1 MVVLKKFTSIQ
12 KPMSV
17 RDCGALLVK
26 TNTMRTMKTRKTRKS
41 RKPRK
46 PAKHDTKEFL
56 DSIEIL
62 IKSTKLM
69 KKHLENTETT
79 GTSDEHIYCEN
90 VLNEINVF
98 LGRVL
103 A

>member
-1 MVVLKKFTSIQ
+1 
-12 KPMSV
+12 
-17 RDCGALLVK
+17 
-26 TNTMRTMKTRKTRKS
+26 
-41 RKPRK
+41 
-46 PAKHDTKEFL
+46 
-56 DSIEIL
+56 
-62 IKSTKLM
+62 M

-103 A
+103 AWEYRWVPWLAESSGEEKLVEDGCRGGGDDRYGFTFPAAFGDFSATRKVHQYEEVN